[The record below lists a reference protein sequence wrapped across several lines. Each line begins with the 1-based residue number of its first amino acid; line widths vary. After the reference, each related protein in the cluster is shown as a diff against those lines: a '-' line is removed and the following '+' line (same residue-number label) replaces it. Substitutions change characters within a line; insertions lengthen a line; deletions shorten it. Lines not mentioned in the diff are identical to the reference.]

1 MDEAKSCQQHGA
13 SHRWLKAGNQIYVL
27 WHAWL
32 FHDSNLSFVGGIT
45 WDTCVPVTCEYYYC
59 SLTFSAHIKKFL
71 MCLAVVAN
79 GDYYARKAFQSYCL
93 VYMDIAL
100 NRITKNYER
109 EVVSNKRIKAKCWL
123 KFLLGDH
130 GLGPNAEERFLWG
143 FMDFWVKVSLGNL
156 CGFGVPLTLGSCPL
170 ALVNSEMRRLTC
182 CLAHLT
188 QFAWVAEERCAL
200 WSGKG
205 RRGAVFL
212 AVGYYYRR
220 LWWLALRCQVIYF
233 SKNGLHLPL
242 LQCLGCLLKLIC
254 CSVEG
259 HDVWQLVDLSQRVW
273 VYHLMYNF

>member
-1 MDEAKSCQQHGA
+1 MVPLTDD
-13 SHRWLKAGNQIYVL
+13 WKAGNQIYVL

-71 MCLAVVAN
+71 MCLAVVAT

-109 EVVSNKRIKAKCWL
+109 EVVSNKGIKAKCWL
-123 KFLLGDH
+123 KFLTGRPWTGTKCWGKVLMRFH
-130 GLGPNAEERFLWG
+130 GLLGQG
-143 FMDFWVKVSLGNL
+143 SLGNL

-170 ALVNSEMRRLTC
+170 ALVNSEMRRLTY

-188 QFAWVAEERCAL
+188 QFASVAEERCALL

-220 LWWLALRCQVIYF
+220 LWWLALRCQTIYF

-242 LQCLGCLLKLIC
+242 SQCLECLLKLIC

-259 HDVWQLVDLSQRVW
+259 HAVWQLVGDLCQRVW
-273 VYHLMYNF
+273 VYHFMYNF